1 MLAVNQVRDESME
14 DLEVLFQQ
22 IADSEIFR
30 AAPVMRSLLS
40 FLWLNRKDP
49 PNEYSIAVDALGRRT
64 DFDPKIDATVRVE
77 ISRLRRKLKEFYE
90 SRGDAFPLLISIP
103 LGSHELHWV
112 YTSSLSPVPFTPEPI
127 PKVRT
132 MPWSIG
138 LGLACL
144 SAVLCIVSVLLLF
157 QNRGLATSNSRA
169 RPLPPF
175 WRSFVG
181 TKPTSIVVPAPV
193 HFFWP
198 DQHVFVRDLAVSDF
212 SGWSSSPTLREFA
225 KKWGPPLLDQ
235 RFVMARDVF
244 AAGRLLQYLQDHGR
258 RAQLIGSPNL
268 SVDYFTNENIVF
280 IGGPR
285 TTDRFAEVL
294 AKSNF
299 QMATSNPTLIK
310 NLHPAV
316 GEESEYLE
324 FVKSNE
330 RRTVPGIVTLLP
342 TTAEGTHTL
351 LLVGRFSTALA
362 SFLLLPEGLR
372 LVEDRWQ
379 QGGHP
384 DAWEMVVQAEIQGET
399 ALKVW
404 PVGFRALNVNH

>member
-1 MLAVNQVRDESME
+1 
-14 DLEVLFQQ
+14 
-22 IADSEIFR
+22 
-30 AAPVMRSLLS
+30 
-40 FLWLNRKDP
+40 
-49 PNEYSIAVDALGRRT
+49 
-64 DFDPKIDATVRVE
+64 
-77 ISRLRRKLKEFYE
+77 
-90 SRGDAFPLLISIP
+90 
-103 LGSHELHWV
+103 
-112 YTSSLSPVPFTPEPI
+112 
-127 PKVRT
+127 
-132 MPWSIG
+132 
-138 LGLACL
+138 
-144 SAVLCIVSVLLLF
+144 
-157 QNRGLATSNSRA
+157 
-169 RPLPPF
+169 
-175 WRSFVG
+175 
-181 TKPTSIVVPAPV
+181 
-193 HFFWP
+193 
-198 DQHVFVRDLAVSDF
+198 
-212 SGWSSSPTLREFA
+212 
-225 KKWGPPLLDQ
+225 
-235 RFVMARDVF
+235 MARDVF